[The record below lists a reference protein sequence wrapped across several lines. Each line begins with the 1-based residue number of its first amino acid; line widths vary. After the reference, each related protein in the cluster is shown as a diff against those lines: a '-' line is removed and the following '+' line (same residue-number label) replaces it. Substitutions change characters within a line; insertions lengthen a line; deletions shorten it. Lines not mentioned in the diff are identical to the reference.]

1 MKNMN
6 DYLLEP
12 IGWVRSELKKT
23 KDAPRFYTEGAPN
36 ARLELDARLWD
47 AMEGIEVGDEI
58 VVITWLHLANRET
71 LKVHPRGDLTRPKRG
86 VFSTRSPHRP
96 NPLGL
101 HRAKVLAI
109 DQNVVSIGPIEAIDG
124 TPVVDIKCVVNL
136 SLTTSWDALSLRS
149 SSRLV
154 IFPSGRVSCKQYRI
168 ELCQ

>member
-1 MKNMN
+1 MNNMN
-6 DYLLEP
+6 DFLLEP
-12 IGWVRSELKKT
+12 IGWIRSELKNT

-36 ARLELDARLWD
+36 ALLELDARLCD
-47 AMEGIEVGDEI
+47 AMDGIKVGDDI

-71 LKVHPRGDLTRPKRG
+71 LKVHPRGDLTRPMRG

-124 TPVVDIKCVVNL
+124 TPVVDIKCVVKE
-136 SLTTSWDALSLRS
+136 SADD
-149 SSRLV
+149 
-154 IFPSGRVSCKQYRI
+154 
-168 ELCQ
+168 

>member
-1 MKNMN
+1 M
-6 DYLLEP
+6 DTYLLKP
-12 IGWVRSELKKT
+12 SGWIRSELKNT
-23 KDAPRFYTEGAPN
+23 KDAPRFYTEGAPD
-36 ARLELDARLWD
+36 ARLELDARVWD
-47 AMEGIEVGDEI
+47 AMDGIKVGDDI

-101 HRAKVLAI
+101 HRARVLAI

-136 SLTTSWDALSLRS
+136 SADD
-149 SSRLV
+149 
-154 IFPSGRVSCKQYRI
+154 
-168 ELCQ
+168 

>member
-1 MKNMN
+1 
-6 DYLLEP
+6 
-12 IGWVRSELKKT
+12 
-23 KDAPRFYTEGAPN
+23 
-36 ARLELDARLWD
+36 
-47 AMEGIEVGDEI
+47 MEGIKVGDEI

-124 TPVVDIKCVVNL
+124 TPVVDIKCVVKE
-136 SLTTSWDALSLRS
+136 SPDD
-149 SSRLV
+149 
-154 IFPSGRVSCKQYRI
+154 
-168 ELCQ
+168 

>member
-12 IGWVRSELKKT
+12 IGWIRSELKKT

-36 ARLELDARLWD
+36 ARLELDARVWD
-47 AMEGIEVGDEI
+47 AMDGIKVGDDI
-58 VVITWLHLANRET
+58 VIITWLHLANRET

-109 DQNVVSIGPIEAIDG
+109 EQNVVSIGPIEAIDG

-136 SLTTSWDALSLRS
+136 SADD
-149 SSRLV
+149 
-154 IFPSGRVSCKQYRI
+154 
-168 ELCQ
+168 